1 MKQFFNLVSTSISQ
15 TLSVTQTT
23 IIYGNGFYVKYYP
36 KGDNITDADSTFV
49 SVSGRNTT
57 QFLFVFVWF
66 ENLNSSKSLTGTIYA
81 YSPLTTHQ
89 ITITVQQIAFPLSI
103 ISYTLYKNLGI

>member
-1 MKQFFNLVSTSISQ
+1 LKQFFNLISASLSQ
-15 TLSVTQTT
+15 TLSATQTT
-23 IIYGNGFYVKYYP
+23 IIYGNGYYVKYYP
-36 KGDNITDADSTFV
+36 KGDNITDTDSTFL

-57 QFLFVFVWF
+57 QFLFIFVWF

-81 YSPLTTHQ
+81 YSPLITHQ
-89 ITITVQQIAFPLSI
+89 ITLTIQQIAFPLST